1 MGTKKN
7 LGKVIGQVEGM
18 RIRQID
24 KISTVKGKLVTK
36 KTEIAIFQGKTQ
48 LESGFKN
55 REVAIV
61 RANEMKS
68 QIVK

>member
-18 RIRQID
+18 RIRQVD

-36 KTEIAIFQGKTQ
+36 KQRLPF
-48 LESGFKN
+48 FKAKHN
-55 REVAIV
+55 
-61 RANEMKS
+61 
-68 QIVK
+68 